1 MKPASALAIYL
12 LFWSLTL
19 FAVLPFGVR
28 TSDEAGEKPVPGQ
41 ADSAPHNPMLLRK
54 IVWTTVIA
62 TALFALF
69 YANYVAGWLVLSDIP
84 GWADKG
90 PYQPG

>member
-41 ADSAPHNPMLLRK
+41 ADSAPQNPMLLRK
-54 IVWTTVIA
+54 LGWTTVIA